1 MVDTTMAAVAILSPL
16 VSGGAAIVVA
26 ALSNSA
32 TKKLIEYKLEE
43 LTKKV
48 DKHNNVIDRTYAL
61 EDRANV
67 FDEKMKVACHRID
80 DLEKI

>member
-1 MVDTTMAAVAILSPL
+1 MVDMTVLVIAIISPL

-26 ALSNSA
+26 ALSNNA

-48 DKHNNVIDRTYAL
+48 EKHNNVIDRTYAL

-67 FDEKMKVACHRID
+67 FEEKMKVACHRID
-80 DLEKI
+80 DLEKE